1 MLQRQW
7 AGCDWRGV
15 QIWHQLLE
23 QPSLEIRPH
32 KVTGTRSR
40 YLVPIFYLVF
50 QIRIGAISHH
60 VNITTRSAL
69 FIKDGSAWI
78 LPVFL
83 DSVSGEWT
91 QLCHLSVPRR
101 HHSALILGKSPYAKI
116 VNKQS
121 CGYGSGW
128 TWIHT
133 YVFDVFK
140 WESMFFYNILP
151 VAKWLASKILSHE
164 IMNNKIV
171 YDSINKNIFVF
182 VLKILEIWVRMTLTW
197 IRKLCK
203 NWYNPNFRVLHF
215 DVHIYYI

>member
-1 MLQRQW
+1 MAPA
-7 AGCDWRGV
+7 AGTTGSGNTTSPGNRYPFS
-15 QIWHQLLE
+15 L
-23 QPSLEIRPH
+23 PSAYR
-32 KVTGTRSR
+32 
-40 YLVPIFYLVF
+40 IFYLVF

-121 CGYGSGW
+121 CGYGSG
-128 TWIHT
+128 
-133 YVFDVFK
+133 
-140 WESMFFYNILP
+140 
-151 VAKWLASKILSHE
+151 
-164 IMNNKIV
+164 
-171 YDSINKNIFVF
+171 
-182 VLKILEIWVRMTLTW
+182 
-197 IRKLCK
+197 
-203 NWYNPNFRVLHF
+203 
-215 DVHIYYI
+215 